1 MVEKKKPSSLADVLG
16 SGDTQKQNSIKF
28 KNMGDIVSGDRAWK
42 IQVEGEFKCGKTRFC
57 LSMLEYLNKDLG
69 LKPEEILVIYIDL
82 DNGVI
87 PLMSQGIVDK
97 ELHSRILYYLCHDFG
112 EVLESTK
119 EALELLNKHK
129 KKYGQNS
136 AWLIVDNMGRAWEGT
151 RDYYSQSVYGMP
163 INELLIKSKKKAL
176 NRARVKGKDSG
187 RIPSQEFDRMT
198 DYSIINPLHNDWA
211 EGIKDSNINFMWT
224 ALLKY
229 EEKEVKGNQR
239 IVVVKAEGQKH
250 NSGRVDFILRK
261 KKEGDSYLA
270 DMIGSRYTSN
280 LFLNAED
287 MSFSDFVKKIEEIM
301 KKEKKIRDK
310 KKGKVAEKKPET
322 IKSAIEKTEGK
333 KETIKKKEEKPVE
346 PEIEK
351 PVESD
356 DLKHEK
362 EEKTDDDFDA
372 DW

>member
-1 MVEKKKPSSLADVLG
+1 MVENKKPTSLADVLG
-16 SGDTQKQNSIKF
+16 SGDTQKQNNIKF

-87 PLMSQGIVDK
+87 PLMSQGIVDV
-97 ELHSRILYYLCHDFG
+97 ELHDRILYYLCADFG

-119 EALELLNKHK
+119 EALNLLNEHK

-136 AWLIVDNMGRAWEGT
+136 AWLIVDNMGKAWEGT

-176 NRARVKGKDSG
+176 NRARAKGKDSG

-211 EGIKDSNINFMWT
+211 EGIKDSNINFIWT

-239 IVVVKAEGQKH
+239 TVVVKAEGQKH
-250 NSGRVDFILRK
+250 NSGRVDFSLRK

-301 KKEKKIRDK
+301 QKEKKIREK
-310 KKGKVAEKKPET
+310 KKGKIPEKKKPDT
-322 IKSAIEKTEGK
+322 IKSVVKETENKKEKT
-333 KETIKKKEEKPVE
+333 KKEEKKIEE
-346 PEIEK
+346 PEIESNDS
-351 PVESD
+351 EQD
-356 DLKHEK
+356 N

>member
-1 MVEKKKPSSLADVLG
+1 MVEKKKPTSLADVLG
-16 SGDTQKQNSIKF
+16 SGDTQKQNNIKF

-87 PLMSQGIVDK
+87 PLMSQGIVEP
-97 ELHSRILYYLCHDFG
+97 ELYSRILYYLCNDFG
-112 EVLESTK
+112 EVLDSTK
-119 EALELLNKHK
+119 EALILLNEHK

-136 AWLIVDNMGRAWEGT
+136 AWLIVDNMGKAWEGT

-176 NRARVKGKDSG
+176 NRARAKGKDSG

-211 EGIKDSNINFMWT
+211 EGIKDSNINFIWT

-239 IVVVKAEGQKH
+239 TVVVKAEGQKH

-301 KKEKKIRDK
+301 KREKKIRDK
-310 KKGKVAEKKPET
+310 KKGKIPEKKKPET
-322 IKSAIEKTEGK
+322 IKTVIKDTKEK
-333 KETIKKKEEKPVE
+333 KEDKSEEPEEKNY
-346 PEIEK
+346 K
-351 PVESD
+351 PKSDESNQED
-356 DLKHEK
+356 